1 MLHDGKTELLNM
13 LRRFEL
19 DASQKQNA
27 IELRVLI
34 DRAMSGQG
42 DLQLQMTP
50 NAMRLLTFLLRKL
63 ADMVATR
70 MYQHH
75 AGGMLR
81 GQADVRAQAALCAQ
95 AAPRTQALTR
105 PVLP

>member
-70 MYQHH
+70 MYQHR